1 VSNGKELSER
11 RARLVAQAE
20 LQRMQALLA
29 WHDVRTVVSPP
40 RPPSTPGSR
49 AFSIASKVL
58 AVAIPVLGI
67 GKLRRALRY
76 VSLGMMAMRAF
87 RSWRG

>member
-1 VSNGKELSER
+1 MKSVKGETRNVTRWG
-11 RARLVAQAE
+11 
-20 LQRMQALLA
+20 
-29 WHDVRTVVSPP
+29 
-40 RPPSTPGSR
+40 
-49 AFSIASKVL
+49 FVL
-58 AVAIPVLGI
+58 CSMLMAVAIPVLGI